1 MTGSPTPRRDKFREI
16 TDQPGR
22 RAERNATLALRCSWL
37 LLPVT
42 LGPLTGD
49 LLHHADTSTHTVTS
63 VVLWFVWALLLTAS
77 LIPLPSTLTVLRIA
91 GPGVVALAVWCGV
104 DADDGVW
111 TAVGLVNALLAALT
125 AFTAPVADRFVDG
138 ASYGDERRFL
148 LRAPGPV
155 ALVLGP
161 LATAVTVAGAVLGPA
176 LIADGRRM
184 AGTGA
189 TVIGWSL
196 ATLAARALYRL
207 GRRWVVLVPAGFVLH
222 DHLALAEP
230 TLLQRAGLERIA
242 AAPVDTD
249 ALDLTQRARGL
260 ALEVRCRKPHDLLT
274 VGARG
279 TAESRGIEALLCSPA
294 RPDVVLAEAA
304 RRRLPTD

>member
-1 MTGSPTPRRDKFREI
+1 MAGSTTPRRNKARGI

-22 RAERNATLALRCSWL
+22 RAERNATFALRCSWL
-37 LLPVT
+37 LLPAT
-42 LGPLTGD
+42 LAPLIGN
-49 LLHHADTSTHTVTS
+49 LLHHADTPAHTATS
-63 VVLWFVWALLLTAS
+63 VVLWSVWALVLTTS

-91 GPGVVALAVWCGV
+91 GPGVLVLAVWSGV
-104 DADDGVW
+104 NADDGVW
-111 TAVGLVNALLAALT
+111 TAVGILNALLAAVT

-161 LATAVTVAGAVLGPA
+161 LTTAVTVTGAILGPA
-176 LIADGRRM
+176 LIVDGR
-184 AGTGA
+184 GIVGVGA
-189 TVIGWSL
+189 TIVGWAL
-196 ATLAARALYRL
+196 AAITARALYRL

-230 TLLQRAGLERIA
+230 TLLQRAGLERIT
-242 AAPVDTD
+242 AAPFDTD

-260 ALEVRCRKPHDLLT
+260 ALEVRCRKPHDLLP

-279 TAESRGIEALLCSPA
+279 AAEIVGAEALLCSPA

-304 RRRLPTD
+304 RRRLPTG